1 VLSLNM
7 KVEIHRNK
15 KGEFWVRYV
24 GKNGKILAN
33 SETLKT
39 KASARKNIYAMAKLF
54 SNVFV
59 IIDLTK
65 PKAR

>member
-1 VLSLNM
+1 M

-15 KGEFWVRYV
+15 KGEFWVRYI

-39 KASARKNIYAMAKLF
+39 KASARKNIYAMANLL
-54 SNVFV
+54 SGVFV
-59 IIDLTK
+59 IIDLSK
-65 PKAR
+65 QKAK